1 MLVDC
6 HNFESEFCSR
16 FWGWSLVEIPKLSFY
31 QIVRWSTFFGKDI
44 QLFGPL
50 CLCNVFIWISG
61 VIGYVAFFGGCTL
74 NKQMKARFPPLLS
87 SSSWCKP
94 LFWNNSQLG
103 RNHSSP
109 NYPTSQIFGKKTCSV
124 KVFVVVIMGLSWWQ
138 SVEKMRYCTDQT
150 VMKLQRKEHNI
161 LWGKLFPSLLF
172 PHESVCGRSQT
183 GAVPWYMASLQPT
196 RGRAHWGKENC
207 SCIKWSTFNMQQT
220 YDLLQLL

>member
-1 MLVDC
+1 MPLQCFYLDLWC
-6 HNFESEFCSR
+6 HWLCCFFWRLYIKQADES
-16 FWGWSLVEIPKLSFY
+16 
-31 QIVRWSTFFGKDI
+31 
-44 QLFGPL
+44 
-50 CLCNVFIWISG
+50 
-61 VIGYVAFFGGCTL
+61 A
-74 NKQMKARFPPLLS
+74 FPPLLS

-138 SVEKMRYCTDQT
+138 SVEKMGYCTDQT
-150 VMKLQRKEHNI
+150 LMKLQRKEHNI

-196 RGRAHWGKENC
+196 RGREGTLREGKNR
-207 SCIKWSTFNMQQT
+207 SCIKWSTFNMQQS

>member
-16 FWGWSLVEIPKLSFY
+16 FWGWI
-31 QIVRWSTFFGKDI
+31 
-44 QLFGPL
+44 GPL
-50 CLCNVFIWISG
+50 CLCNVFIWISS
-61 VIGYVAFFGGCTL
+61 VIGYVAFFSGCTL

-87 SSSWCKP
+87 SSFWCKP

-138 SVEKMRYCTDQT
+138 SVEKMRYCTGQS

-196 RGRAHWGKENC
+196 RGRAHWEKENC

>member
-1 MLVDC
+1 MTAECLLIVIILNL
-6 HNFESEFCSR
+6 NFVKDFEAEVWSR
-16 FWGWSLVEIPKLSFY
+16 FRSWVFIKLLGEALTLVRTLSPLVHCAFAMFLFGSLVSLAML
-31 QIVRWSTFFGKDI
+31 
-44 QLFGPL
+44 LFWRL
-50 CLCNVFIWISG
+50 YI
-61 VIGYVAFFGGCTL
+61 
-74 NKQMKARFPPLLS
+74 KQADESAFPPLLS

-124 KVFVVVIMGLSWWQ
+124 KVFVVVKMGLSWWQ
-138 SVEKMRYCTDQT
+138 SVEKMMYCNDQT

-196 RGRAHWGKENC
+196 RGRAHWEKE
-207 SCIKWSTFNMQQT
+207 K
-220 YDLLQLL
+220 L

>member
-1 MLVDC
+1 MKSEGHSALWSIVPLQCFYLDLWC
-6 HNFESEFCSR
+6 HWLCCFFWRLYIKQADES
-16 FWGWSLVEIPKLSFY
+16 
-31 QIVRWSTFFGKDI
+31 
-44 QLFGPL
+44 
-50 CLCNVFIWISG
+50 
-61 VIGYVAFFGGCTL
+61 A
-74 NKQMKARFPPLLS
+74 FPPLLS

-109 NYPTSQIFGKKTCSV
+109 NYPTSLIFGKKTCSV

-161 LWGKLFPSLLF
+161 LRGKLFPSLLF

-196 RGRAHWGKENC
+196 RGRAHWEKEK
-207 SCIKWSTFNMQQT
+207 IVAA
-220 YDLLQLL
+220 